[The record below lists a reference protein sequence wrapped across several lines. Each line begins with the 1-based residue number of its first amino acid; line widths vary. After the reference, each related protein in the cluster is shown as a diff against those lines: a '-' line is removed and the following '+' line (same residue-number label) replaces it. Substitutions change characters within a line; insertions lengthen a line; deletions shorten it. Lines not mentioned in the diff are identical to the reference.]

1 MNTELTVREV
11 MDREFVGVS
20 ESDDVRSVAELLL
33 AEDAECAVVLRG
45 QEPVGLMTERDVL
58 SVVSEGRDPETVS
71 VGDVVLESVP
81 TVDPDSGI
89 DAAVDTMTSGGSRRL
104 LVVEEGVVGLL
115 TEHDLLSATSI
126 ERYESPSQVEPAM
139 NGDALDDD
147 RAVTTDRAI
156 SDQSICQGCGALS
169 RDLLETDGK
178 LLCPDC
184 RDV

>member
-1 MNTELTVREV
+1 MNTELAVREV

-33 AEDAECAVVLRG
+33 EEDAECAVVLRG
-45 QEPVGLMTERDVL
+45 QEPVGLLTERDVL
-58 SVVSEGRDPETVS
+58 SVVSEGRNPETVS

-81 TVDPDSGI
+81 TVDPDSGL
-89 DAAVDTMTSGGSRRL
+89 DVAVDAMTAGGSRRL
-104 LVVEEGVVGLL
+104 LVIDQGVVGLV
-115 TEHDLLSATSI
+115 TEHDLLSATTI
-126 ERYESPSQVEPAM
+126 EPYEGPADMEPTV
-139 NGDALDDD
+139 NGDALGDD
-147 RAVTTDRAI
+147 RAATTDRAV

-169 RDLLETDGK
+169 RDLFETDGQ

>member
-45 QEPVGLMTERDVL
+45 QEPVGLLTERDVL

-71 VGDVVLESVP
+71 VGDVVLGPIP
-81 TVDPDSGI
+81 TVAPDSGV
-89 DAAVDTMTSGGSRRL
+89 DAAVDTMTAQGRRRL
-104 LVVEEGVVGLL
+104 LVTDEGVVGLL
-115 TEHDLLSATSI
+115 TEHDLLSATTI
-126 ERYESPSQVEPAM
+126 ERYDEPADLDPSL
-139 NGDALDDD
+139 NGDALGDD
-147 RAVTTDRAI
+147 RAVTTDRAV
-156 SDQSICQGCGALS
+156 SDQSICQECGALS
-169 RDLLETDGK
+169 RDLLERDGR